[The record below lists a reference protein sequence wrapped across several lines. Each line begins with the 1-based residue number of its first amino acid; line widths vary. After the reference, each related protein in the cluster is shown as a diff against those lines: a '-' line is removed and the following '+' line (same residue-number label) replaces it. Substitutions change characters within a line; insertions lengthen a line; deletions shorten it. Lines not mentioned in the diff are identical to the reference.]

1 MQRSVDMASE
11 TVQGSRSVFTP
22 PDRDQSILHALIGGE
37 MDQETC
43 PGKGQAQGLWDT
55 LLSSNAAVRL
65 ADYSTFFGGWQKTS
79 FHLHY
84 IQQECQIVSIGQD
97 RWNLVACK

>member
-11 TVQGSRSVFTP
+11 TVQGSRGVFTP
-22 PDRDQSILHALIGGE
+22 PDHDQSILHALIGGE
-37 MDQETC
+37 MDRGIC

-97 RWNLVACK
+97 WWNLVACK